1 MRFANHDG
9 RLTLISAGPDDDLDG
24 ATGIDM
30 HEASGGRIPAD
41 PELALQTWGE
51 VLTYA
56 RAPERTERVA
66 LRRGGLASPSPRP
79 RQIFGIG
86 VNYADHGAESGME
99 VPDVPLVFPKLSTAV
114 AGPFDAIPLS
124 TETVD
129 WEVEIAVVIGT
140 PARHVPEA
148 RAWDVV
154 AGLTVGQDLSDR
166 DIQWRPKSVPQFSL
180 GKSLAGFAPLGPV
193 LVTPDEFADRDDI
206 ELSCRLNGEEMQR
219 SRSSKMILPVG
230 ALIAYLSSVV
240 ELVPGDVIFT
250 GTPSGIGM
258 SRTPPRYLSPGDRLE
273 SWIEGVGSMSHTFV
287 GAPAVRETV
296 SSNRGTE
303 MREGSP

>member
-9 RLTLISAGPDDDLDG
+9 RLTLIAAGPDDELDG
-24 ATGIDM
+24 AAGIDV
-30 HEASGGRIPAD
+30 HAASGGRIPAD
-41 PELALQTWGE
+41 PELALQAWAE
-51 VLTYA
+51 VLACSRNPQPTQ
-56 RAPERTERVA
+56 PISIRTA
-66 LRRGGLASPSPRP
+66 HLRSPSPRP
-79 RQIFGIG
+79 PQIFGIG

-114 AGPFDAIPLS
+114 TGPFDTISLS

-129 WEVEIAVVIGT
+129 WEVEIAVIIGT
-140 PARHVPEA
+140 SARHVSVS

-206 ELSCRLNGEEMQR
+206 ELVCRLNGEEMQR
-219 SRSSKMILPVG
+219 SRSSYMLLPIP
-230 ALIAYLSSVV
+230 ALVAYLAV
-240 ELVPGDVIFT
+240 
-250 GTPSGIGM
+250 
-258 SRTPPRYLSPGDRLE
+258 GDRLE
-273 SWIEGVGSMSHTFV
+273 SWIEGIGSMSHTFL
-287 GAPAVRETV
+287 GGPASQEAA
-296 SSNRGTE
+296 S
-303 MREGSP
+303 

>member
-1 MRFANHDG
+1 MRFANHAG
-9 RLTLISAGPDDDLDG
+9 QLTLIAVGPDDELDG
-24 ATGIDM
+24 AAGIDV
-30 HEASGGRIPAD
+30 HVASGHRIPAD
-41 PELALQTWGE
+41 PALALQAWGE
-51 VLTYA
+51 VLACLRDPQPTEPISI
-56 RAPERTERVA
+56 RAA
-66 LRRGGLASPSPRP
+66 HLRSPSPRP
-79 RQIFGIG
+79 PQTFGIG

-114 AGPFDAIPLS
+114 AGPFDAISLS
-124 TETVD
+124 TDTVD
-129 WEVEIAVVIGT
+129 WEVEIAVIIGT
-140 PARHVPEA
+140 PARNVPES

-166 DIQWRPKSVPQFSL
+166 DIQWRPKSAPQFSL

-206 ELSCRLNGEEMQR
+206 ELVCRLNGEEMQR
-219 SRSSKMILPVG
+219 SRSSSMLLPIP

-240 ELVPGDVIFT
+240 QLLPGDVIFT

-258 SRTPPRYLSPGDRLE
+258 SRTPPRYLGAGDRLE

-287 GAPAVRETV
+287 STPA
-296 SSNRGTE
+296 SQQAAS
-303 MREGSP
+303 